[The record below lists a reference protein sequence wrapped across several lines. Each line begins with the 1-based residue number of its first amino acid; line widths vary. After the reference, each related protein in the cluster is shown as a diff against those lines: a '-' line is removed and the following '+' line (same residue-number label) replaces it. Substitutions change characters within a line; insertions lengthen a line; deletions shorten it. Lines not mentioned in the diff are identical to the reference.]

1 MFFGKR
7 YLFSGKMISP
17 YAFILAR
24 RERWFFVHLT
34 LQRNALGKKNGV
46 LSAII

>member
-24 RERWFFVHLT
+24 RERWFLSTSRF
-34 LQRNALGKKNGV
+34 NAMR
-46 LSAII
+46 